1 MGRDPALA
9 RPGWPQAELGT
20 LRARV
25 QVLESQNTH
34 PTGFQRIRAELHPMD
49 LSPPR
54 HRDNG

>member
-1 MGRDPALA
+1 L
-9 RPGWPQAELGT
+9 PGDLIDYTPTEPLLVVEVDADVCFDHHRW
-20 LRARV
+20 R
-25 QVLESQNTH
+25 H